1 MERTLILI
9 KPDAI
14 QRGLIGT
21 IMSRFEHKGLKLI
34 ALKFLQMDDTLVNE
48 HYAHLLDKPFF
59 PFIKSFMTSAPLIA
73 SVWEGLDCIEMV
85 RRIVGVTNAR
95 HAEAGTIRGDFGVS
109 VQKNLVHASD
119 GPETAKEE
127 IARFFQPDELHAY
140 DLFMTAILYTGDEL
154 GG

>member
-1 MERTLILI
+1 
-9 KPDAI
+9 
-14 QRGLIGT
+14 
-21 IMSRFEHKGLKLI
+21 MSRFEHKGLKLI